1 MGPDLITMKLKP
13 LLPTLRERKRYLAF
27 EVLADKELSWHAI
40 KQAIVTGVR
49 DYIGMY
55 GLAEAGLL
63 FVKYNKNKGV
73 LRVSHTMLNKVRA
86 AFMFI
91 SVIDATPVIIK
102 SIKASG
108 MLNKTVNY
116 IQ

>member
-1 MGPDLITMKLKP
+1 MKLKP
-13 LLPTLRERKRYLAF
+13 LLSTLRERKRYLAF
-27 EVLADKELSWHAI
+27 EVLAEKELEWTSIKRAI
-40 KQAIVTGVR
+40 AAGVK
-49 DYIGMY
+49 DYIGLH

-86 AFMFI
+86 AFVFMQT
-91 SVIDATPVIIK
+91 IDNTPVIIR

-108 MLNKTVNY
+108 MIHKAVES
-116 IQ
+116 IQASN